1 MEVKKLYALL
11 QIDENYTVG
20 KQEYWNHLW
29 SHYVEEKKTDYQSL
43 SVKEAVA
50 RFISDQNLRER
61 RNAKSCEEFGVHI
74 RVGDICYVDFGD
86 AYINEIGYQ
95 HFAIIIAIYHNKAFV
110 IPMSGNE
117 QSYEKAY
124 HKKNMT
130 GRKHLMQL
138 GKMKGMNKKSV
149 LFLNDAKFIN
159 TARIIDVK
167 AHLNKESPLFHEIV
181 ERFKKCIS

>member
-1 MEVKKLYALL
+1 MEVKKLYTLL
-11 QIDENYTVG
+11 DKDENYTVG
-20 KQEYWNHLW
+20 EQKYWTYLW
-29 SHYVEEKKTDYQSL
+29 NHYVEEKKNDYQSL

-50 RFISDQNLRER
+50 RLVSDQNLRDR
-61 RNAKSCEEFGVHI
+61 RNAKSCEDLGVRI

-117 QSYEKAY
+117 ERYAKAY
-124 HKKNMT
+124 HEKNMA
-130 GRKHLMQL
+130 GKKHLMQL
-138 GKMKGMNKKSV
+138 GKIKGMNKKSV

-167 AHLNKESPLFHEIV
+167 AHLKKESPLFREIV
-181 ERFKKCIS
+181 DRFKKCIS